1 VNAPAPSSSPASAR
15 HAVISG
21 TSSGIGRAVAHRLLS
36 DGCRVTG
43 LDRAPATLAHD
54 QFVGFCVDLADSEQ
68 RAAVLDRIG
77 AADAL
82 VHCAG
87 IMRGAELGALD
98 LDIGTLLWR
107 IHVEAATALADR
119 LVPGMRASGRIVL
132 IGSRASLG
140 AAGKS
145 QYSAAKSAL
154 SGLARSWAKE
164 LAARGITVNVV
175 APASTETAMLSDPA
189 RADTPAASLP
199 PIGRRIQPEEV
210 AALVA
215 FLLSADAAAIT
226 GQEIRICGGASL

>member
-1 VNAPAPSSSPASAR
+1 VTH
-15 HAVISG
+15 HAVITG

-43 LDRAPATLAHD
+43 LDSAPATIAHD
-54 QFVGFCVDLADSEQ
+54 RFLGVSVDLADSE
-68 RAAVLDRIG
+68 RRTAVLDRIG
-77 AADAL
+77 PADAL

-119 LVPGMRASGRIVL
+119 LAPSMRASGRIVL

-145 QYSAAKSAL
+145 QYAAAKSAL
-154 SGLARSWAKE
+154 NGLARSWAKE

-175 APASTETAMLSDPA
+175 APASTETAMLSDPQ

-199 PIGRRIQPEEV
+199 PIGRRIRPDEV